1 MNELWK
7 RFFAAEDADACDCG
21 CGRHAHD
28 HDELDDELLD
38 DFDEDIT
45 VEIEDPDTGE
55 TFEFYMA
62 DQFEFEGQTYAVLVN
77 EGQDEDEYV
86 IGRMID
92 GDDGDAYIETLGEEE
107 EDAIYDAYEEI
118 LEEYFNEQDDEED
131 EEDEDEDQD

>member
-7 RFFAAEDADACDCG
+7 RFFAADDADACG
-21 CGRHAHD
+21 CGHHNHD
-28 HDELDDELLD
+28 HEADDELDD

-77 EGQDEDEYV
+77 EGKDEDEYV
-86 IGRMID
+86 IGRMVD
-92 GDDGDAYIETLGEEE
+92 GDDGDAYIETLGEDE

-118 LEEYFNEQDDEED
+118 LEEYFNEEDGDDAEPL
-131 EEDEDEDQD
+131 DEDQD